1 MAGIGAG
8 VGLLNNL
15 FGSHKPQVTTNS
27 IDQASQNEIMYRRAL
42 ARGMVGQGMPQLD
55 PALLAAMQGYGG
67 YADAGRMGLAAFTDP
82 SIMAKFQAYG
92 NEAMNP
98 IFDRQ
103 RAQLENS
110 YRQRAAG
117 AQAFGVRGQM
127 MGPNYADINNA
138 QTQFGIQNMDNAQ
151 RIAAMMAQYG
161 QFGLQGQQN
170 LGQYFTERPMNWNQQ
185 AIGLLSNAYGG
196 PLSTTTS
203 SPNPNDSGNIF
214 QSMLGGAMTGLS
226 FAKPGTTPGGLS
238 FAKRS
243 SFAKPDM
250 TAPMSYG
257 GIMPQPDQSWRPGN
271 VPNPW
276 ADY

>member
-8 VGLLNNL
+8 MGLLNNL
-15 FGSHKPQVTTNS
+15 FGSHKPQVTTTS
-27 IDQASQNEIMYRRAL
+27 IDQGSQNEIMYRRNL

-82 SIMAKFQAYG
+82 SQMAKFQAYG
-92 NEAMNP
+92 NEQMNP

-110 YRQRAAG
+110 YRSRQAG
-117 AQAFGVRGQM
+117 SQAFGVRGQM

-138 QTQFGIQNMDNAQ
+138 QTQFGMQNMDNAQ
-151 RIAAMMAQYG
+151 KMAMMMANYG
-161 QFGLQGQQN
+161 QFGIAGQQN

-196 PLSTTTS
+196 PLSTSTS
-203 SPNPNDSGNIF
+203 SPNPSGNMF

-226 FAKPGTTPGGLS
+226 FAKPGAAPGAPTPSAPVYSGG
-238 FAKRS
+238 
-243 SFAKPDM
+243 
-250 TAPMSYG
+250 Y
-257 GIMPQPDQSWRPGN
+257 MPPPDQSWRPGN
-271 VPNPW
+271 QPNPW
-276 ADY
+276 SNY